1 MLEKINYKS
10 APKEVVNALVTLY
23 HQGKYD
29 DVLSRSSRLIKEYP
43 HTFVLHNIIGAISFE
58 KGHKEV
64 AIKHFRQ
71 VIKLHPH
78 HPHPY
83 NNLGAALI
91 DIGEYQEAKSNLKKA
106 IELQPD
112 YAEAYNNLGNA
123 YKEMEEYNEAIQV
136 YEKAIE
142 LNPQYYGAYNNLGV
156 ALGKNEQYKEA
167 IEAYKKTLSL
177 KPDFAE
183 VYSNMGNALIDQGKL
198 EEAIDS
204 FKKAL
209 LIKPDYAEAYLTI
222 GNLLRD
228 QEKLK
233 ESIDSFNKALS
244 IKPDYAEAYYN
255 MGNALNDQGKLEE
268 SIVSFNKALSIKPDY
283 AEAYLNM
290 GNALNDQGK
299 LEESIVSFNKAL
311 SIKPDYAESYWNLY
325 GTSRNIKEAKKWIEQ
340 CLKIDPNH
348 EVAKLTLSAL
358 KFYEGD
364 KSEFRA
370 LAKSSVKD
378 HPYMRSFNW
387 AFSLPK
393 LPLLHFHRWA
403 LFDQMIKISKKNRP
417 FYEFGVWRGEA
428 FKHLIKTFKKGYG
441 FDTFEGLPEDW
452 HNEKAGTYSSEG
464 NIPNVAG
471 GEFIVGKFE
480 DTLPE
485 FFATKRAMASIINF
499 DADLYSSTICALN
512 FSKPVID
519 EHTILIFDEFII
531 NKNWEEDEFKALEE
545 FCYNNHFKYEVLA
558 ISFFTK
564 QAAVRLIGI

>member
-283 AEAYLNM
+283 AE
-290 GNALNDQGK
+290 
-299 LEESIVSFNKAL
+299 
-311 SIKPDYAESYWNLY
+311 SYWNLY

-393 LPLLHFHRWA
+393 LPLLYFHRWA

>member
-283 AEAYLNM
+283 AE
-290 GNALNDQGK
+290 
-299 LEESIVSFNKAL
+299 
-311 SIKPDYAESYWNLY
+311 SYWNLY

-393 LPLLHFHRWA
+393 LPPLHFHRWA